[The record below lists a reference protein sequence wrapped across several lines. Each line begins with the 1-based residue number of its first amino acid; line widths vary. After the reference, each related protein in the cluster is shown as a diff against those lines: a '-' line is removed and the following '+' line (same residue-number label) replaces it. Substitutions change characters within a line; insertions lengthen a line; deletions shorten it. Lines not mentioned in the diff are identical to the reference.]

1 MPGEASAVKQI
12 RAAGLDLPILG
23 DEDLDGDYWKEA
35 VPGLSDVYYST
46 YASIYGDDPD
56 DQVNELVDR
65 YKQETRQ
72 DPRHL
77 RVPDRLCDG
86 RGDQERGRGR

>member
-12 RAAGLDLPILG
+12 RAAGLDMPLLG

-56 DQVNELVDR
+56 DQVNEWSIATSR
-65 YKQETRQ
+65 RRARSPTPQRS
-72 DPRHL
+72 
-77 RVPDRLCDG
+77 
-86 RGDQERGRGR
+86 